1 MKKFWDMPEYKFN
14 GFNPNGD
21 NTGGGEP
28 DDEVEGDEEEHEH
41 IYLNIVHSENITAY
55 EELVHQVITLEFGDR
70 GISLDLSV
78 EEAEE
83 LGHVVAEIM
92 RYLERKRAV

>member
-1 MKKFWDMPEYKFN
+1 MPEYKFN

-21 NTGGGEP
+21 STGGGEP
-28 DDEVEGDEEEHEH
+28 DDEVEGENEEEHEH

-83 LGHVVAEIM
+83 LGQVAAEIM
-92 RYLERKRAV
+92 RYLERKRTV